1 MNLQKKIRIPE
12 PQYLY
17 DASGKKSLVVFTIE
31 GYETLLGHLHHTTIA
46 QGASVEKSGKQSKYL
61 KNGKRK
67 KSEDYY
73 GILKSEHPEYVTE
86 ITEDKEIWYDV

>member
-1 MNLQKKIRIPE
+1 MPE
-12 PQYLY
+12 
-17 DASGKKSLVVFTIE
+17 
-31 GYETLLGHLHHTTIA
+31 
-46 QGASVEKSGKQSKYL
+46 
-61 KNGKRK
+61 KRK